1 MKMNVTTRERTTRMF
16 QFLQEFTQLKHK
28 PQRTSDAD
36 SVLWLHS
43 LPQEPEI
50 QNAARLTEREATPDE
65 WLMIRKP
72 KFRAAP
78 AVPDALAEWVT
89 RPSNLVEKPPTVRTQ
104 RVVTAEVLD
113 DDLQPAQIQETL
125 FLDEDPPLLAAWE
138 RYEREWQA
146 WAAEERRARTVQDRY
161 SQLFDFHQKLE
172 SFGETYEL
180 RLGFGY
186 LAWRTPGGAEVRRHL
201 LTARAALTF
210 DALRGVLTV
219 TASGDG
225 ARTALEQDMLDA
237 DERPLPQVQDHLRTA
252 LEDNGEEVWS
262 ATVLPD
268 LLKTWVN
275 AAGERGVYLPDLT
288 PPRGAPTDP
297 TVHWAPALILRR
309 RGERSLAAA
318 FGDIVKQLG
327 QLDALPETLRHFV
340 EVSDAAPERGSDGE
354 ASGQRA
360 AEVYFPLPANDAQM
374 EIIRKLSRQPG
385 VLVQGPPGTGKSH
398 TIVNLVSH
406 LLATN
411 QRVLVTSHTARALKV
426 LRDKFPAELAA
437 LCVTHLRGEEG
448 SKAMLERSVQ
458 EITHRANNRD
468 PEAREAARLHSL
480 SQGLETA
487 RQEEDGLLDQLRL
500 IRQGEVGEL
509 DLHGYQGSA
518 QETGERLR
526 AQESLFGWLTDLGN
540 PALDAPL
547 TDAQAT
553 RLLELLRSFT
563 QGEEAELSQRWPAPD
578 TLAAPEQ
585 VLGFVRDEA
594 EAASLTERHAGAR
607 THPHFELLRDA
618 EPEARRDL
626 LDTLRSFS
634 GVVQTL
640 RGRPEVWLAGAVDAL
655 LRGQAGLWQE
665 VRARTTETLAELLER
680 GDWLDQTVL
689 SGLGQR
695 DPQTVRADAEALRD
709 HLKSGGGWG
718 NFLRKPA
725 AVKNRQYLRE
735 ETKVGGRAADTPA
748 VLQELM
754 DHFDLSGKL
763 KRLEELWSGAGA
775 PVSGPLKLRLVALR
789 EQQDTL
795 KGLDALTDQMGQVRA
810 ATRRVMGL
818 PEPRWW
824 EAAELEALMA
834 ALQAASAD
842 AAATTSRRLLED
854 LLPALEAL
862 ALLPGA
868 HPITGELRQAVQNRD
883 ADAYS
888 QTYLRAVHLTARQE
902 LLGER
907 QHLLEKLRACAP
919 VLADELREHPEEAQW
934 DERLASLEAAW
945 RWLRADAELA
955 WRSNPDTEV
964 EVRSQ
969 LAACR
974 QRIRDTLRDLATH
987 RAWINTLNRLTQREQ
1002 QALERWKRA
1011 MKSLGKGTGKHAE
1024 KHRQIARAALEEART
1039 AIPAWIM
1046 PLHLVG
1052 ETFSMKPG
1060 MFDVVIVDE
1069 ASQAGPESLFLT
1081 FIARKVIIV
1090 GDDKQ
1095 IEPEGVGLQTDRV
1108 DALVKQ
1114 FLSDLPAPEILGER
1128 KASLFGFGAYTYGDR
1143 ISLREHFRCMPE
1155 IIKFSSDLSY
1165 EDQPLIALR
1174 QFGASRLEPL
1184 MVRHV
1189 GDGYTLPVQGDK
1201 TNPAEARAIVDQ
1213 IKACILD
1220 PRYRDA
1226 QGQPKTIGVISL
1238 VGDAQAEQIA
1248 SLLRAEVSERELEER
1263 KVVCGNA
1270 YSFQGDE
1277 RDVMF
1282 LSMVDSPTDGKRAA
1296 KRSRDDATFQPR
1308 YNVAASRARDQLWLF
1323 HSVGL
1328 TDLHPDDL
1336 RASLIGHMRNPELAQ
1351 FQPLRAARIRDL
1363 RTEAARPGRARNN
1376 APRPFDSWF
1385 ELDVYLRLVERG
1397 YSVIP
1402 QCEMNGYSIDLVVEG
1417 LRGRLAVECDGDRW
1431 HGPEQFRA
1439 DLHRQQVLE
1448 RAGMQFWRVRG
1459 STYTRDPEAA
1469 LEDLWRTLDERGVYP
1484 EGDPRNFAPQAEPED
1499 DTEQAAIPGADMQ
1512 HLPDEQNA
1520 DADTP
1525 DNTATTATSSL
1536 PDVTLAPYTSAV
1548 LDLLPDPRDLPTLD
1562 PVVEGLRQIIEAE
1575 GPMLC
1580 RVAYR
1585 SYARAAGLSYGKT
1598 LQSQLNKAAALGVR
1612 LGVFEQTDENGLPGQ
1627 VEKVVRVRGAAPV
1640 CLRERGPRELT
1651 DIPPLELA
1659 ALMQELQRAE
1669 PELSEEGQ
1677 RENLFRRVL
1686 VAHGGE
1692 RLTLKRREAL
1702 DLAYRH
1708 LMRELEA
1715 PALF

>member
-1 MKMNVTTRERTTRMF
+1 MDAMTRDRTTRMF
-16 QFLQEFTQLKHK
+16 QFLQEFTQLKYK

-50 QNAARLTEREATPDE
+50 QNAARLTEREVPPDE
-65 WLMIRKP
+65 WLVIRKP
-72 KFRAAP
+72 KFRPAP
-78 AVPDALAEWVT
+78 SVPDALTEWVNG
-89 RPSNLVEKPPTVRTQ
+89 SANQVEKPPTVRTQ
-104 RVVTAEVLD
+104 RVVTTEVLD
-113 DDLQPAQIQETL
+113 DDLQPQQIQETL
-125 FLDEDPPLLAAWE
+125 FLDDDKPLLAAWE
-138 RYEREWQA
+138 RYEREWQV
-146 WAAEERRARTVQDRY
+146 WAAEERRARAVQDRY
-161 SQLFDFHQKLE
+161 SQLFDFHQRLE

-225 ARTALEQDMLDA
+225 ARTSLEQDMLDA
-237 DERPLPQVQDHLRTA
+237 DERPLPQVQDHIRKA
-252 LEDNGEEVWS
+252 LEDSGEEVWS
-262 ATVLPD
+262 GAVLPD
-268 LLKTWVN
+268 LLKAWVN
-275 AAGERGVYLPDLT
+275 AAGERGVYAPDLI

-297 TVHWAPALILRR
+297 TVHWAPALVLRR

-318 FGDIVKQLG
+318 FGDIVKQVG
-327 QLDALPETLRHFV
+327 QLGALPETLRRFV
-340 EVSDAAPERGSDGE
+340 EVSDAMPERGGDGE
-354 ASGQRA
+354 PSGQRA

-426 LRDKFPAELAA
+426 LRDKFPPELAA

-458 EITHRANNRD
+458 EITHRANNRE
-468 PEAREAARLHSL
+468 PEALETARLHSL
-480 SQGLETA
+480 SQSLETA
-487 RQEEDGLLDQLRL
+487 RQEEDRLLDELRS
-500 IRQGEVGEL
+500 IRQAEVGEL

-526 AQESLFGWLTDLGN
+526 AQEPLFGWLTELGN
-540 PALDAPL
+540 PADPAPW

-553 RLLELLRSFT
+553 RLLGLLRGFT
-563 QGEEAELSQRWPAPD
+563 PAEEAELAQRWPAPED
-578 TLAAPEQ
+578 LVRPEQ
-585 VLGFVRDEA
+585 FLGFVRDEA
-594 EAASLTERHAGAR
+594 EAANVTQRHAGAQA
-607 THPHFELLRDA
+607 HPHFGLLREAD
-618 EPEARRDL
+618 PEARGEL
-626 LDTLRSFS
+626 LDALRTLS
-634 GVVQTL
+634 GLVYTL
-640 RGRPEVWLAGAVDAL
+640 RGRPEAWLAGAVDAL

-665 VRARTTETLAELLER
+665 VRARTDEALPTLLER
-680 GDWLDQTVL
+680 GDWLGQVSV

-695 DPQTVRADAEALRD
+695 DPLSVRADAETVRD
-709 HLKSGGGWG
+709 HLQGGGGWG

-735 ETKVGGRAADTPA
+735 EIKVGGRAADTPP
-748 VLQELM
+748 VLQELI
-754 DHFDLSGKL
+754 DAFDLNGRL
-763 KRLEELWSGAGA
+763 GRLEELWRGVGA
-775 PVSGPLKLRLVALR
+775 PVSGPVKLRLVALR
-789 EQQDTL
+789 EQQEAL
-795 KGLDALTDQMGQVRA
+795 KGLDAVMDRIARA
-810 ATRRVMGL
+810 RTATRKVPGL

-824 EAAELEALMA
+824 DAAELDSLMA
-834 ALQAASAD
+834 ALQAASAE
-842 AAATTSRRLLED
+842 AAAAASRRVLND
-854 LLPALEAL
+854 LLPALESL
-862 ALLPGA
+862 SLLPGA
-868 HPITGELRQAVQNRD
+868 HPVLAELQQAIQARD
-883 ADAYS
+883 ADTYGQA
-888 QTYLRAVHLTARQE
+888 YLRVVQLSARRE
-902 LLGER
+902 LLRECE
-907 QHLLEKLRACAP
+907 QLLEKLCVSAP
-919 VLADELREHPEEAQW
+919 VLADELRGNPEAAEW
-934 DERLASLEAAW
+934 DERLASFEAAW
-945 RWLRADAELA
+945 RWMRADAELA
-955 WRSNPDTEV
+955 RISNPDTEV
-964 EVRSQ
+964 EVRQQ

-987 RAWINTLNRLTQREQ
+987 RAWTNTLNRLTQREQ
-1002 QALERWKRA
+1002 QGLERWKRA
-1011 MKSLGKGTGKHAE
+1011 MKSLGKGNGKHAE
-1024 KHRQIARAALEEART
+1024 RHRQAARAALEDARS

-1081 FIARKVIIV
+1081 FIAKKVIIV

-1128 KASLFGFGAYTYGDR
+1128 KASLFGFGAYTYADR

-1184 MVRHV
+1184 MIRHIPE
-1189 GDGYTLPVQGDK
+1189 GFRYGK
-1201 TNPAEARAIVDQ
+1201 SNPAEARAIVDQ
-1213 IKACILD
+1213 IKKCIQD

-1226 QGQPKTIGVISL
+1226 EGRPKTIGVISL
-1238 VGDAQAEQIA
+1238 VGDEQAEEIA
-1248 SLLRAEVSERELEER
+1248 SLLRAEVPERELEER
-1263 KVVCGNA
+1263 KVVCGDA

-1296 KRSRDDATFQPR
+1296 KRSRDDAIFQPR

-1323 HSVGL
+1323 HSVDL
-1328 TDLHPDDL
+1328 PDLHPDDL

-1351 FQPLRAARIRDL
+1351 FQPLQAARIRDL

-1402 QCEMNGYSIDLVVEG
+1402 QYEMNGYRIDLVVEG

-1431 HGPEQFRA
+1431 HGAEQFRA

-1484 EGDPRNFAPQAEPED
+1484 EGDPRNFAPQAEPEGVAGHA
-1499 DTEQAAIPGADMQ
+1499 TIPGADMEG
-1512 HLPDEQNA
+1512 LPAKQTA
-1520 DADTP
+1520 DMNGS
-1525 DNTATTATSSL
+1525 DNKVTLEEPLSLVSL
-1536 PDVTLAPYTSAV
+1536 PDVMLAPYTQAV
-1548 LDLLPDPRDLPTLD
+1548 LDILPDPRDLPTLE

-1585 SYARAAGLSYGKT
+1585 SYARAAGLAYGKT

-1612 LGVFEQTDENGLPGQ
+1612 LGVFEQNDENGLPGQ

-1640 CLRERGPRELT
+1640 RLRERGPRELT

-1659 ALMQELQRAE
+1659 ALMRELQQTE
-1669 PELSEEGQ
+1669 PELAEERH
-1677 RENLFRRVL
+1677 REDLFRRVL
-1686 VAHGGE
+1686 VTHGGE
-1692 RLTLKRREAL
+1692 RLTLKRREVL
-1702 DLAYRH
+1702 ELSHRH
-1708 LMRELEA
+1708 LLQGQEVTL
-1715 PALF
+1715 LLS